1 MKRTYL
7 NIDPDTVVHPFLKR
21 ICERDDFCEEMLYP
35 MVDTYQTLGVTD
47 LVFNTFGQ
55 LSITE
60 SSVFTDSVS
69 KYLQKEENG
78 KSVNYEEIYKNEYI
92 FYKHLKTDIYDVWFK
107 RCYEVGI
114 NPWMSIR
121 MNDCHLPFDDT
132 SEFRS
137 DFYYKAHEKGM
148 VLGDD
153 YGYFKICYD
162 YSFKEVRDIM
172 LEYIREQISRYDV
185 FGLELDFMREPK
197 CFKYLT
203 DDMKK
208 CTELLN
214 DFILNVRD
222 LHNEAENLH
231 GHKIKLSVRVP
242 RDIRQCNMLGFDPE
256 TWDKNK
262 VVDLIIPTPRFNSN
276 DSLMPISDWKK
287 KILCAEVC
295 AGIETLTSFK
305 DYIPRVSSAEIIS
318 GLAASFLA
326 QGSDGIYL
334 FNLFIDPD
342 NIVEPQ
348 IHPYIR
354 NVKAISA
361 VASSNIYEHRLRFA
375 VLNQE
380 DNYIPGNAEKTLPII
395 LDNGKKTLSVCTGDI
410 PANKLIW
417 LIIGF
422 EKHSPNVY
430 FNGIKIDNCKKV
442 DLAYIPGIGIQPE
455 NYVDNETICVRYNI
469 PSNYL
474 KRYSQEITFECTC
487 ECKINWIEIDSI

>member
-1 MKRTYL
+1 
-7 NIDPDTVVHPFLKR
+7 
-21 ICERDDFCEEMLYP
+21 
-35 MVDTYQTLGVTD
+35 
-47 LVFNTFGQ
+47 
-55 LSITE
+55 
-60 SSVFTDSVS
+60 
-69 KYLQKEENG
+69 
-78 KSVNYEEIYKNEYI
+78 
-92 FYKHLKTDIYDVWFK
+92 
-107 RCYEVGI
+107 
-114 NPWMSIR
+114 
-121 MNDCHLPFDDT
+121 
-132 SEFRS
+132 
-137 DFYYKAHEKGM
+137 
-148 VLGDD
+148 
-153 YGYFKICYD
+153 
-162 YSFKEVRDIM
+162 
-172 LEYIREQISRYDV
+172 
-185 FGLELDFMREPK
+185 
-197 CFKYLT
+197 
-203 DDMKK
+203 MKK

-222 LHNEAENLH
+222 ILNEAESLH

-305 DYIPRVSSAEIIS
+305 EYIPRVSSAEIIS

-342 NIVEPQ
+342 NIVAPG
-348 IHPYIR
+348 IHPYVR

-380 DNYIPGNAEKTLPII
+380 DNYIPGIAEKTLPII
-395 LDNGKKTLSVCTGDI
+395 LDNGMETLSVCTGDI

-417 LIIGF
+417 LIVGF
-422 EKHSPNVY
+422 TVA
-430 FNGIKIDNCKKV
+430 F
-442 DLAYIPGIGIQPE
+442 
-455 NYVDNETICVRYNI
+455 
-469 PSNYL
+469 
-474 KRYSQEITFECTC
+474 
-487 ECKINWIEIDSI
+487 